1 MSLRDIAFLPSYFLT
16 RRAAPISPFSEG
28 EILNLGVVRAYMLK
42 EFKELIRSRMIS
54 IVYLLPTMI
63 IILFGYGIRMEV
75 THARTLILDHDGSVL
90 SRELSERFMHS
101 KYFDTTLSDISEQE
115 ALHRIK
121 KAETDILII
130 VPEGFERRLVKGVGT
145 EIGVFV
151 DGAFPVRAETMSNY
165 VRGVIL
171 DAARQMLPQKDLKLI
186 SIDSRNLF
194 NQAMRDADAIVPGLI
209 GLILLVAPAILSALL
224 IVKEKEEGTIFNFY
238 SSPVRKSEFLMAKLF
253 PAFLLHSVNIFILF
267 LWATWLFQVPFR
279 GSFILFWAAS
289 ELYVLISLGVGLLVS
304 IATRSQIVA
313 IVLTI
318 IITII
323 PGFLYSGMLMPIS
336 SMESGAYVEAHI
348 YPVMYYNH
356 IVYDTFLVG
365 QGLAAP
371 KNLLYLGILLLYGA
385 GILALGTFLL
395 KKELR

>member
-1 MSLRDIAFLPSYFLT
+1 MNP
-16 RRAAPISPFSEG
+16 
-28 EILNLGVVRAYMLK
+28 GVVKAYMLK
-42 EFKELIRSRMIS
+42 EFAELIRSRLIT

-75 THARTLILDHDGSVL
+75 THARTIIIDHDRSKL
-90 SRELSERFMHS
+90 SQDLATRFQHS
-101 KYFDTTLSDISEQE
+101 KYFDTRILPITEQE

-121 KAETDILII
+121 QARADILLII
-130 VPEGFERRLVKGVGT
+130 PEGFEKRLLKGVGT
-145 EIGVFV
+145 ELGVFV
-151 DGAFPVRAETMSNY
+151 DAAFPVRGETMSNY
-165 VRGVIL
+165 VKGVIFTT
-171 DAARQMLPQKDLKLI
+171 ARDLMPAKKTHLI
-186 SIDSRNLF
+186 TIDSRNLF
-194 NQAMRDADAIVPGLI
+194 NQAMRDEDAIVPGLL

-238 SSPVRKSEFLMAKLF
+238 SSPVKKSEFLIAKLV

-267 LWATWLFQVPFR
+267 LWATYLFQVPFR
-279 GSFILFWAAS
+279 GSFTLFVVAS
-289 ELYVLISLGVGLLVS
+289 ELYIVVSLGIGLLVS
-304 IATRSQIVA
+304 IITNTQIVA

-336 SMESGAYVEAHI
+336 SMSGESKIEAHI

-356 IVYDTFLVG
+356 IVYDTFLIG
-365 QGLAAP
+365 QGLASP
-371 KNLLYLGILLLYGA
+371 KNQLYLLILFCYAA
-385 GILALGTFLL
+385 GIVMLGAWLM

>member
-1 MSLRDIAFLPSYFLT
+1 MK
-16 RRAAPISPFSEG
+16 
-28 EILNLGVVRAYMLK
+28 LGVVKAYLLK
-42 EFKELIRSRMIS
+42 EFRELLRSRLIV

-75 THARTLILDHDGSVL
+75 THARTILIDDDHSKL
-90 SRELSERFMHS
+90 SQEFTEMFMHS
-101 KYFDTTLSDISEQE
+101 KYFDATLSQMTESE
-115 ALHRIK
+115 ALSKIK
-121 KAETDILII
+121 RAEADILII
-130 VPEGFERRLVKGVGT
+130 VPEGFERNLLKGVGT

-165 VRGVIL
+165 VEGVVYH
-171 DAARQMLPQKDLKLI
+171 AAKTLLPASAVALVG
-186 SIDSRNLF
+186 IDSRNLF
-194 NQAMRDADAIVPGLI
+194 NQAMRDEDAIVPGLL
-209 GLILLVAPAILSALL
+209 GLILLVAPAILAALS

-238 SSPVRKSEFLMAKLF
+238 SSPVGKGEFLVAKLT

-279 GSFILFWAAS
+279 GSFTLFWIAS
-289 ELYVLISLGVGLLVS
+289 ELYILVSLGVGLLVS
-304 IATRSQIVA
+304 IVTRTQIVA

-336 SMESGAYVEAHI
+336 SMSGESKVEAHI

-356 IVYDTFLVG
+356 IVYDTFLIG
-365 QGLAAP
+365 QGLHSP
-371 KNLLYLGILLLYGA
+371 KIVLYLA
-385 GILALGTFLL
+385 ILALYGTGLLLLGAALL